1 MLSGAGVIG
10 GTLPVG
16 MADGADDEADAGAV
30 ESAEGVVE
38 VDGDPGGD
46 AGCQPQD
53 PVLPAAAGEEPGIAA
68 GDGGLPVD
76 VGELGGAE
84 AGEVVA
90 VQPAGADDQV
100 AGCFEGVEPGGAGA
114 DSVSESGFLGPGAG
128 HGRFCSF
135 AAGTGSRRMP
145 AAGRVSWRSRV
156 ISSCWAAIRA
166 RAWPRKPASSLIVAS
181 DWARR
186 FFSRV
191 ISSLRRVTWASR
203 GSGCS
208 PASWSSLRRCSN
220 SARRWA

>member
-76 VGELGGAE
+76 VGELGGAAGDRGGGGDE
-84 AGEVVA
+84 AA
-90 VQPAGADDQV
+90 KSSRCSQPA
-100 AGCFEGVEPGGAGA
+100 P
-114 DSVSESGFLGPGAG
+114 
-128 HGRFCSF
+128 
-135 AAGTGSRRMP
+135 MI
-145 AAGRVSWRSRV
+145 RSQ
-156 ISSCWAAIRA
+156 A
-166 RAWPRKPASSLIVAS
+166 
-181 DWARR
+181 
-186 FFSRV
+186 
-191 ISSLRRVTWASR
+191 ASR
-203 GSGCS
+203 E
-208 PASWSSLRRCSN
+208 
-220 SARRWA
+220 